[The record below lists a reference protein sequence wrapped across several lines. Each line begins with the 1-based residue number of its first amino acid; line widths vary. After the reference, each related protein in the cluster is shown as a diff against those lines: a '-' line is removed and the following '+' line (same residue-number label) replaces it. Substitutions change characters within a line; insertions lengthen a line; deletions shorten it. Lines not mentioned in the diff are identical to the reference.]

1 MTSSPSSSASRTPF
15 KRYLSSDG
23 FEILVG
29 RSARDNDMLTFKI
42 AGPHDFWFHVA
53 ATSGSHVVVVNPDQ
67 LERLPRNTL
76 REAAELAAL
85 HSKSRDGG
93 NVAVHYVQ
101 RNFVRKER
109 GAPAGQVT
117 LQRKQT
123 IQVSP
128 QHSTLAEIVD
138 ETQTR

>member
-1 MTSSPSSSASRTPF
+1 MTHSSRTPQRPPY

-29 RSARDNDMLTFKI
+29 KNARDNDVLTFKI

-53 ATSGSHVVVVNPDQ
+53 ATSGSHVVVVNPDH
-67 LERLPRNTL
+67 LDRLPRNTL
-76 REAAELAAL
+76 KEAAELAAL

-93 NVAVHYVQ
+93 MVAVHYIQ
-101 RNFVRKER
+101 RDFVRKER
-109 GAPAGQVT
+109 GAPAGQVI

-123 IQVSP
+123 INVSP
-128 QHSTLAEIVD
+128 QHSKLVEIPED
-138 ETQTR
+138 STS